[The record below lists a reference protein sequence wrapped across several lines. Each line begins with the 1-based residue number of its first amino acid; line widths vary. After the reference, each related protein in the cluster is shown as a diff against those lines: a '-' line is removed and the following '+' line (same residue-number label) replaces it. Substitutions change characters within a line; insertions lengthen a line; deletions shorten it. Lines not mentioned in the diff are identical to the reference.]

1 MQERELETLVTIDT
15 IISWAMG
22 LITDKKVVHPA
33 VWVEIGIKIN
43 ILMGELDAE
52 ICHLRACLADLVV
65 LYLDMGKSASEAK
78 LRANSGPHYEQYL
91 RANAKREQCIEFIR
105 LAKVRSKMALDEY
118 ERV

>member
-1 MQERELETLVTIDT
+1 MEDNNLETLTTIDT
-15 IISWAMG
+15 IIAWAMS
-22 LITDKKVVHPA
+22 LITNKKVVHPA

-105 LAKVRSKMALDEY
+105 LAKVRSKMALDEF
-118 ERV
+118 ERN